1 MGRAARVGVS
11 GATACTGADDTAS
24 TTVPHCW
31 HSPHRP
37 THFALVQPH
46 SVQRYA
52 LVVAVRLDAM
62 HSG

>member
-1 MGRAARVGVS
+1 VGAS
-11 GATACTGADDTAS
+11 GVTACTGADDRLDDR
-24 TTVPHCW
+24 
-31 HSPHRP
+31 SPLLALAAPP

-62 HSG
+62 RSG